1 MRKTSQHNPEDR
13 NIRLYEALFKLV
25 LKGAGVVMVTLLL
38 ALLITILWQSWP
50 SIREYGI
57 HFYTGRKWD
66 PVFKDYSA
74 LPFIIGTLATT
85 LLSLMIAV
93 PIAISLAIFSGFYV
107 KSGFLASAIRT
118 LVDLLAGIPSVIYG
132 FWGLFVL
139 VPVIRKLELAIGI
152 VPYGVG
158 ILTSS
163 LILAIMI
170 IPYAASIGRDVISMV
185 PTELKEA
192 GLALGA
198 TPFEVVT
205 QVVLPYAKSGLLSG
219 VLLSFGRSIGETMAV
234 TMVIGNANFIP
245 GSIFD
250 PANTL
255 SSVIANE
262 FAEATDPL
270 YISNL
275 VHLGLILFVTTTI
288 IGFLGRMV
296 IRRWNVNQ

>member
-1 MRKTSQHNPEDR
+1 MRKTSQTTPEDR
-13 NIRLYEALFKLV
+13 NLRLYEAGFNLI
-25 LKGAGVVMVTLLL
+25 LKGSGFAMT
-38 ALLITILWQSWP
+38 ALLVGILVTIFYQSWP
-50 SIREYGI
+50 SIHAYGLQ
-57 HFYTGRKWD
+57 FYVGGKWD
-66 PVFKDYSA
+66 PVFKEYSA
-74 LPFIIGTLATT
+74 LPFIAGTLITT
-85 LLSLMIAV
+85 LLSLVMAT
-93 PIAISLAIFSGFYV
+93 PIALSLAIFSGFYV
-107 KSGFLASAIRT
+107 KSGFLSSAIRT

-139 VPVIRKLELAIGI
+139 VPMIRKLELFLGV

-158 ILTSS
+158 VFTSS

-185 PTELKEA
+185 PNDLKEA

-198 TPFEVVT
+198 TPFEVVHR
-205 QVVLPYAKSGLLSG
+205 VVLPYAKSGLLSG
-219 VLLSFGRSIGETMAV
+219 ILLSFGLAIGETMAV

-245 GSIFD
+245 KSIFD
-250 PANTL
+250 PANTM

-275 VHLGLILFVTTTI
+275 IHLGLILFVTTTL
-288 IGFLGRMV
+288 IGFIGRAI
-296 IRRWNVNQ
+296 IRRWSIH